1 MNGYLSVHS
10 FTSAACIP
18 VEGVTFTITQRRAQG
33 VELLAVRIADESGR
47 IAPVA
52 IAAPDE
58 AESQSPGTPRPFA
71 VVDITADHPE
81 FERILVENVQIF
93 ANITTDQNFA
103 LIPLAEQPEVWNMTE
118 VFTIPAQE
126 L

>member
-1 MNGYLSVHS
+1 MNGYFSVHS
-10 FTSAACIP
+10 FTSAARIP

-93 ANITTDQNFA
+93 PGTETIQDLE
-103 LIPLAEQPEVWNMTE
+103 LIPLPEQTSALLPEHPVNIT
-118 VFTIPAQE
+118 PQN

>member
-1 MNGYLSVHS
+1 MNGFLSVHS
-10 FTSAACIP
+10 FTSAARLP
-18 VEGVTFTITQRRAQG
+18 VGGVTFTVTQRRPEG

-47 IAPVA
+47 IEPLS

-58 AESQSPGTPRPFA
+58 AKSQSPGTAAPFA

-81 FERILVENVQIF
+81 FERIIVEDVQIF
-93 ANITTDQNFA
+93 ANITTDQDFA
-103 LIPLAEQPEVWNMTE
+103 LIPLAEQPEVFNMTE
-118 VFTIPAQE
+118 IFRITPQN

>member
-10 FTSAACIP
+10 FTSAARIP
-18 VEGVTFTITQRRAQG
+18 VEGVTFTITQRRA
-33 VELLAVRIADESGR
+33 LAVRIADESGR

>member
-10 FTSAACIP
+10 FTSAARIP

-58 AESQSPGTPRPFA
+58 AESQSPFA

>member
-1 MNGYLSVHS
+1 M
-10 FTSAACIP
+10 
-18 VEGVTFTITQRRAQG
+18 
-33 VELLAVRIADESGR
+33 
-47 IAPVA
+47 
-52 IAAPDE
+52 
-58 AESQSPGTPRPFA
+58 
-71 VVDITADHPE
+71 DITADHPE

>member
-10 FTSAACIP
+10 FTSAARIP

-93 ANITTDQNFA
+93 ANITTDQDFA
-103 LIPLAEQPEVWNMTE
+103 LIPLAEQPEVFNMTE
-118 VFTIPAQE
+118 IFRITPQN